1 MKTTTDSRDAQVMV
15 IKMVRAKLKA
25 ALDGIEECSP
35 DEALARLDLV
45 VTHAAYCLDEYKK
58 IQQQQ
63 QS

>member
-1 MKTTTDSRDAQVMV
+1 MTASEQKAAQVMA
-15 IKMVRAKLKA
+15 IKMVTAKLKV

-63 QS
+63 S